1 MSLTAPIKIQAL
13 QWKLSG
19 KAKREPAYRFY
30 ALYDKIWREDVVT
43 HAYLV
48 AKANQGA
55 PGVDGQSFV
64 GIELVGREAWL
75 ADLGQAIRTGTY
87 QPQAVRR
94 VLIPKAGGG
103 ERPLG
108 IPAFRDRVVQTA
120 MKLIL
125 EPISSKWI

>member
-1 MSLTAPIKIQAL
+1 M
-13 QWKLSG
+13 
-19 KAKREPAYRFY
+19 
-30 ALYDKIWREDVVT
+30 
-43 HAYLV
+43 
-48 AKANQGA
+48 
-55 PGVDGQSFV
+55 

-87 QPQAVRR
+87 RPQAVRR

-108 IPAFRDRVVQTA
+108 IPTIRDRVVQTA

-125 EPISSKWI
+125 EPIFEVDREPNAYGYRPGRDPAGTSCDVPRKNGRGGCGSVEVL